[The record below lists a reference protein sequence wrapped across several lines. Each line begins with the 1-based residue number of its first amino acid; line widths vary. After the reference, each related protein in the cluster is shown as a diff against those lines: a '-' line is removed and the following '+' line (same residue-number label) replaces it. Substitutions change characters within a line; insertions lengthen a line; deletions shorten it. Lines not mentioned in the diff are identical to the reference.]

1 MTSFQLD
8 RLRKDPVSAY
18 SHILGQSG
26 RGCCDFTS
34 FGGTRF
40 SPQRLVRRSQRDKP
54 SVTLCSLRAV
64 RQATGCMGAAPFQP
78 SRRPRELGV
87 ALPVLQMRK
96 LRLRTTQG
104 LRIATSQ
111 PELLT
116 AALLCPDFLER
127 E

>member
-8 RLRKDPVSAY
+8 RLRKDPVSTY

-34 FGGTRF
+34 FGGTQF
-40 SPQRLVRRSQRDKP
+40 SPQRLVRRYQRDKP
-54 SVTLCSLRAV
+54 SVTACSLRAV
-64 RQATGCMGAAPFQP
+64 RQATGCMGTAPFQP
-78 SRRPRELGV
+78 SRGPRELGV

-116 AALLCPDFLER
+116 AALLCPGFLER